1 MRKAIV
7 IGLAFVAVLAAG
19 VWGLGQ
25 FGGGLTGGVG
35 EPQAPLIREPEL
47 VVAEAPT
54 QPPASNP
61 QANLRSAPAAPAP
74 RSATPVAPE
83 PTPVTPEP
91 APATP
96 TTPEPEQP
104 ATPPTTDP
112 ATAKPSLRSTLDGQG
127 ELQLPKL
134 PSLQSQP
141 QPAQQQAQASIPE
154 QPLPQAQARVA
165 TPPVA
170 EQRVLPQQA
179 PAAAAASTAAAP
191 TALEAQFK
199 SRQVVYN
206 RPPKKLAL
214 DKPIDVSLV
223 VNATG
228 DDSKGTAALEGF
240 QGTIVEREVELS
252 DTVSAQLT
260 GIGFDI
266 TSQTVERQ
274 KLSGRTV
281 NRWQWRVTPTETG
294 QRTLILEIFGY
305 ATGSLD
311 AEPLD
316 AYRDDIVVEV
326 QQFDQVV
333 SWARGVQP
341 LFAVLAGMA
350 AIGSAA
356 FAFLRF
362 REEKKQT
369 KAMGS
374 KTE

>member
-7 IGLAFVAVLAAG
+7 IVLALVAVAAAG

-47 VVAEAPT
+47 VVAEAPA

-61 QANLRSAPAAPAP
+61 QANLRSAPAAQA
-74 RSATPVAPE
+74 AN
-83 PTPVTPEP
+83 P

-96 TTPEPEQP
+96 APTPTAPAATETVQPQSAPAAEPAPSTPKLTT
-104 ATPPTTDP
+104 
-112 ATAKPSLRSTLDGQG
+112 TLDGQG
-127 ELQLPKL
+127 GLKL
-134 PSLQSQP
+134 PSLPSPQAQP
-141 QPAQQQAQASIPE
+141 QQQAQAPAVTPAPAPE
-154 QPLPQAQARVA
+154 QVQPQAQARVA
-165 TPPVA
+165 PQVA

-179 PAAAAASTAAAP
+179 QAAAASTAAAP
-191 TALEAQFK
+191 TSLESQFK

-214 DKPIDVSLV
+214 DKAIDVSLV

-240 QGTIVEREVELS
+240 QGTIVEKDVDLS

-274 KLSGRTV
+274 RLSGKTV
-281 NRWQWRVTPTETG
+281 NRWQWRVTPTEMGT
-294 QRTLILEIFGY
+294 RKLVLDIFGY

-311 AEPLD
+311 AEPLA
-316 AYRDDIVVEV
+316 AYTDEIIVEV

-333 SWARGVQP
+333 SWAKSVQP

-369 KAMGS
+369 KALGS
-374 KTE
+374 KSE